1 MKPPFY
7 KAVDYVF
14 LYVLELIER
23 INSGDTVDSEQER
36 RKIIGLIKD
45 AESKLVQSNYGRDW
59 ASAKYAI
66 IAWIDEVLA
75 ADLWPENTLEFEF
88 FRTSERWSLFYGG
101 DETDEVRREYGART
115 ALKNHLY
122 DALEC
127 YYIAVVLGF
136 RGMYSSP
143 EALDEAKSLLNF
155 DPPMSLDA
163 WAAEISGAIQ
173 IANDVPKL
181 SGIPQNLSGAPPHDG
196 KYECLAAWSMA
207 AILAVCAVF
216 LFRWAVR

>member
-1 MKPPFY
+1 MKPYFY

-14 LYVLELIER
+14 LHVLELIER
-23 INSGDTVDSEQER
+23 VNSGDSVDSEEER
-36 RKIIGLIKD
+36 RKIIGLLKD
-45 AESKLVQSNYGRDW
+45 AETKLIQSNHARDW

-66 IAWIDEVLA
+66 VAWIDEVLA

-101 DETDEVRREYGART
+101 DEDDEVRRELGAKT
-115 ALKNHLY
+115 AMKNHLH

-143 EALDEAKSLLNF
+143 EALEEGKALLNF
-155 DPPMSLDA
+155 EPPDSLDA
-163 WAAEISGAIQ
+163 WAAEVAGAIQ

-181 SGIPQNLSGAPPHDG
+181 SAIPQSLSGAHPHDG
-196 KYECLAAWSMA
+196 KYECIAAWLMA
-207 AILAVCAVF
+207 AILAVGVVF
-216 LFRWAVR
+216 LINWAA